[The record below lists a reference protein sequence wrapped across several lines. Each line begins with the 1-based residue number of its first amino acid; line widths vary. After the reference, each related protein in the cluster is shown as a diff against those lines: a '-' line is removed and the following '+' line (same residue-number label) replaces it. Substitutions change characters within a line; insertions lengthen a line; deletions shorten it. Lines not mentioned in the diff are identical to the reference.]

1 MDARLTAELARR
13 LAVEY
18 AERAADA
25 IEDFEEASKRVYGG
39 DQAARCAAE
48 ATMYATSGRL
58 LLALLDARLLPTVV
72 S

>member
-1 MDARLTAELARR
+1 MEPRLTKELAQR

-25 IEDFEEASKRVYGG
+25 IEDYTEASTRVYGG

-48 ATMYATSGRL
+48 ATMYATSAQL
-58 LLALLDARLLPTVV
+58 LLALVDARLLPKVV
-72 S
+72 A